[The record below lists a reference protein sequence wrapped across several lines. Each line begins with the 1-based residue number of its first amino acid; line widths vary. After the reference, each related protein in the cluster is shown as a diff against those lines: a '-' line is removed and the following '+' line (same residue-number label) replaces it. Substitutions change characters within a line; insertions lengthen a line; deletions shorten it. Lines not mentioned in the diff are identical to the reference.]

1 MRKLMPR
8 YELCQLREP
17 CGTRLVPQHYEPQLL
32 AQHERGE
39 LALDEV
45 EQLLATSVYQLA
57 YRSQFLTA
65 PLLRRLLKQAH
76 IYNAHHQL
84 TGVLLYSHGQFV
96 QVIEGP
102 EAEVLDF
109 DARIRRDTQHTDV
122 HVLGEGPGPRL
133 AHDRWTGGPG
143 QI

>member
-57 YRSQFLTA
+57 YRILLMDDPSLHV
-65 PLLRRLLKQAH
+65 LLRVVGAAARLSPA
-76 IYNAHHQL
+76 A
-84 TGVLLYSHGQFV
+84 
-96 QVIEGP
+96 
-102 EAEVLDF
+102 
-109 DARIRRDTQHTDV
+109 
-122 HVLGEGPGPRL
+122 
-133 AHDRWTGGPG
+133 
-143 QI
+143 